1 MAGGTDCDVLIFG
14 GGLAGLTAARQLK
27 LMRPNTSVVVVEKR
41 IHPVPEGAF
50 KVGESVAEIG
60 AHYLKDRIQYEDHM
74 ENEQLLKF
82 ALRIF
87 SPADGNT
94 DITRR
99 PELGLHRPWSNRTYQ
114 IDRGRLENSLA
125 NDVSDQGVELLDG
138 HSVSGFEL
146 GDDRHTVNVKHNGS
160 SQEYRAKWLMDC
172 SGRAGILRKQ
182 LGLGTEIE
190 HDVNAAWFRVPY
202 TIKIDDWS
210 DDEAWQARVTGR
222 PRWLSTNHLVGEGYW
237 IWLIPLVGDAISVG
251 VVADPKFV
259 PFERIR
265 RYPELLAFLY
275 EREPELAS
283 KLPSTEDGLMD
294 FRKLK
299 NYSYGTRRGLSPQR
313 WCLTGEA
320 GLFLDPLYAT
330 GLDFLGVS
338 NSLATRLIQEQL
350 DGEPDAEFR
359 RRLKAYNRTYLG
371 QFMGWGPAFAG
382 QYEVFRDGVV
392 TQAKVMW
399 DNILYFMFPA
409 LLFLQGYNEDHEFVS
424 KVRDIFIPHHKIN
437 IYMQKCFKELCR
449 DDCDVR
455 DAGFAVASDYMV
467 EKLFLAGNTPLTKDE
482 VEELIRGNI
491 NRVKDWADET
501 LERLYGAC
509 GKPIP
514 EKPAEFDQI
523 AGGTGEHLLNWSPY
537 EQKTGA
543 PAAHTPQPE
552 DAYLIR

>member
-1 MAGGTDCDVLIFG
+1 MAGPVDCDVVILG
-14 GGLAGLTAARQLK
+14 GGLAGLTASRQLK
-27 LMRPNTSVVVVEKR
+27 LMRPETSVVVVEKR
-41 IHPVPEGAF
+41 THPVPEIAF

-60 AHYLKDRIQYEDHM
+60 AHYLKERIQFEDHM
-74 ENEQLLKF
+74 EKEQLRKF
-82 ALRIF
+82 SLRIF

-94 DITRR
+94 DISRR

-114 IDRGRLENSLA
+114 IDRGRLENALA
-125 NDVSDQGVELLDG
+125 NAVVDQGVELLDD
-138 HSVSGFEL
+138 HSVSSFDL
-146 GDDRHTVNVKHNGS
+146 GTDRHTVTVRQNGTTK
-160 SQEYRAKWLMDC
+160 EFRPKWLMDC

-182 LGLGTEIE
+182 LGLGVEIE
-190 HDVNAAWFRVPY
+190 HDVNAAWFRLPY
-202 TIKIDDWS
+202 QLKIDEWS

-237 IWLIPLVGDAISVG
+237 IWLIPLASDAISIG

-275 EREPELAS
+275 EKEPQLAS
-283 KLPSTEDGLMD
+283 HLPPTEEGLVD

-299 NYSYGTRRGLSPQR
+299 NYAYGTRRGLSPQR
-313 WCLTGEA
+313 WALTGES

-330 GLDFLGVS
+330 GLDFLAVS
-338 NSLATRLIQEQL
+338 NSLATRLICENL
-350 DGEPDAEFR
+350 GGEPEAEFK

-399 DNILYFMFPA
+399 DNILYFMFPSP
-409 LLFLQGYNEDHEFVS
+409 LFLQNYNEDYEFVA
-424 KVRDIFIPHHKIN
+424 KMRDTFMPHHKMN
-437 IYMQKCFKELCR
+437 IYMQQCFRELCR

-455 DAGFAVASDYMV
+455 DAGFAVGTNYMI
-467 EKLFLAGNTPLTKDE
+467 EELFLKGNETLTKDQVAE
-482 VEELIRGNI
+482 MMEMNVRRLKDFGEEI
-491 NRVKDWADET
+491 

-514 EKPAEFDQI
+514 EKPMEFSRIQ
-523 AGGTGEHLLNWSPY
+523 GGTGEHLLNWSPY
-537 EQKTGA
+537 EHKTGA
-543 PAAHTPQPE
+543 AAEAPPQPE